1 MVKKLREVLK
11 QHAANLDSEPSTA
24 NALDSYGNG
33 DLLEFEEFLKMIK
46 QCNSLL
52 DVKQIRNAIL
62 TQIRKKRAMI
72 GMNGFEVP
80 ELKAETTVAFLI
92 VNLDVWYV

>member
-33 DLLEFEEFLKMIK
+33 DLLEFEEFMRMIK

-62 TQIRKKRAMI
+62 TQIRKKRALI
-72 GMNGFEVP
+72 GMNGFEVY
-80 ELKAETTVAFLI
+80 EFDAETATPLLN
-92 VNLDVWYV
+92 VNHSMY